1 MSFSRKVKQELE
13 AVTEETAIHCKMAQ
27 LAAMIACAGEP
38 NVDVLRITSDN
49 NIVIDVI
56 AKLLKEL
63 FDIEVI
69 NKSPMMIPE
78 DDFIRIGEG
87 LRMTAD
93 IQDVYLTLIKSSCCK
108 KAFLRG
114 AFLCNG
120 SVNTPEG
127 AYHFEIS
134 SVSEKF
140 AGVIKDIIFVFGIDA
155 KSKVSITAS
164 DISTNVLRTAKNGVY
179 TEDKIAKLPKTWVQN
194 YMKKVDDKSYE
205 INNNIKSLVDF
216 KYFNLNQSIGW
227 EFRKYDVI
235 FCRNVMIYFD
245 NPTKQKLCKRLHD
258 SLKPGGY
265 LIIGLSEN
273 LSNLETGFERVRP
286 SVYRKK

>member
-1 MSFSRKVKQELE
+1 MVCRIRADRSS
-13 AVTEETAIHCKMAQ
+13 AIDVYKRQ
-27 LAAMIACAGEP
+27 
-38 NVDVLRITSDN
+38 VLRITSDN

-120 SVNTPEG
+120 SVNTPERC
-127 AYHFEIS
+127 
-134 SVSEKF
+134 V
-140 AGVIKDIIFVFGIDA
+140 
-155 KSKVSITAS
+155 
-164 DISTNVLRTAKNGVY
+164 
-179 TEDKIAKLPKTWVQN
+179 
-194 YMKKVDDKSYE
+194 
-205 INNNIKSLVDF
+205 
-216 KYFNLNQSIGW
+216 
-227 EFRKYDVI
+227 
-235 FCRNVMIYFD
+235 
-245 NPTKQKLCKRLHD
+245 
-258 SLKPGGY
+258 
-265 LIIGLSEN
+265 
-273 LSNLETGFERVRP
+273 
-286 SVYRKK
+286 